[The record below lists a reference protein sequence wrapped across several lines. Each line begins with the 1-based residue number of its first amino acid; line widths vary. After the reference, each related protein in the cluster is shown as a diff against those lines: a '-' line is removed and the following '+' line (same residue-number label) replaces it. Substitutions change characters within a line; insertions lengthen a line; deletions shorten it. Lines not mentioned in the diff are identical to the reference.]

1 MEKISSKDR
10 IAIIALSLFAKR
22 GFDGVSVDQIAE
34 AAGIKGPS
42 LYHHFKN
49 KEDILNYILELI
61 DEHYNNNFGSMT
73 DITEFPDSIDEFIE
87 QGMRRIGF
95 TIHDEVIR
103 NIRKLTCFEQFRDER
118 FAKMATWHHLIGLQ
132 EMHKAFF
139 TEMIKRGLLIDD
151 DPQMMALQF
160 VAPIT
165 LLIHL
170 ADREPEKET
179 ECLDQ
184 IRAHMEH
191 FMKIYVAKGTEC
203 GGVQGGRL

>member
-10 IAIIALSLFAKR
+10 IALVALSLFAKR

-49 KEDILNYILELI
+49 KGDILEYVLHMI
-61 DEHYNNNFGSMT
+61 DEYYDNNFGSLT
-73 DITEFPDSIDEFIE
+73 DITEFPASVEEFIE

-103 NIRKLTCFEQFRDER
+103 NIRKLTSFEQFRDER
-118 FAKMATWHHLIGLQ
+118 FAKMATWHNLTGLQ
-132 EMHKAFF
+132 QMHAAIFD
-139 TEMIKRGLLIDD
+139 EMIKRGILIAD

-160 VAPIT
+160 ISPIT

-170 ADREPEKET
+170 ADREPERET
-179 ECLDQ
+179 ECLER
-184 IRAHMEH
+184 IKAHMEH
-191 FMKIYVAKGTEC
+191 FLKIYTVAGGTYKEK
-203 GGVQGGRL
+203 QGGRS